1 MMMGAIVSKNSEEIA
16 QNFRPTTKTNKELE
30 RKLKRYELFN
40 KPKESLTSKMI
51 KKGLKNFVSSEK
63 EMKEAE
69 RVLKA
74 IKNSKTR
81 LGKRSLRVIRQN

>member
-1 MMMGAIVSKNSEEIA
+1 
-16 QNFRPTTKTNKELE
+16 
-30 RKLKRYELFN
+30 
-40 KPKESLTSKMI
+40 MI

-81 LGKRSLRVIRQN
+81 LGKKDITSGLFARINRCCSCSASEETRPWRIN

>member
-1 MMMGAIVSKNSEEIA
+1 MMMGQLYQNSEEIV
-16 QNFRPTTKTNKELE
+16 QNHRPITKTNKELE

-40 KPKESLTSKMI
+40 KPKESLTIKMI

-69 RVLKA
+69 RILKA

-81 LGKRSLRVIRQN
+81 LGKKISFRVIRQN